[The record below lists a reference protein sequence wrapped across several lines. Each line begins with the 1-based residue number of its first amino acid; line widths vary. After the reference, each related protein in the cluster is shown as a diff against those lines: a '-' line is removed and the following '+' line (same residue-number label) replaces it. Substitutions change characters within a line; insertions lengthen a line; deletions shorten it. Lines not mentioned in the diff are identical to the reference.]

1 MKVIV
6 NGLSN
11 EQMSFLG
18 QAYDSY
24 MGEGVVEFVSYAFEG
39 DLELVKLIRLELSD
53 ASILGVYLTPLS
65 GNPYLESCRGILE
78 SSGKFYEVFNTKGLV
93 NYLNSR
99 YDLSLEYVE
108 TISKES
114 LPSVDDSLSSNSGSL
129 LPLLE
134 AKEETIRQLQLQNKE
149 LSEKYDSYA
158 NLSRAIDFD
167 VRVDSFEDNSKLAS
181 LKSEL
186 DGLNA
191 ENSDLSEKIRLLE
204 ADKNSLRSDL
214 SNYKD
219 LYSKESGYSRT
230 LNDRIRELE
239 KQLSESNS
247 SSSEVEKLQNKL
259 SEVEQR
265 LKSEQANVIELNRR
279 LLNSSDS
286 YEPKVEEP
294 SSSLHIPS
302 SYSELVVGSLVRPN
316 IQFRNVKFI
325 FAGSGDSHREAYIR
339 AEKYLSESG
348 NGGIF
353 IDLSNESV
361 SDYRFGVKRGIE
373 VSSWY
378 EDSLDSLRK
387 YLSSTKYKD
396 VYVLSSFK
404 SSGNEMYF
412 YSMNLSERLEYLESL
427 GVNVIIYGGD
437 ISNYFGRDLLS
448 SVSGRSSVEV
458 VCRSL
463 GTSARSMY
471 YNSRFAS
478 GSSKA
483 VFLLSGKVDE
493 MSEKVAKIAKRE
505 GYDWR
510 CLDA

>member
-11 EQMSFLG
+11 EEMSFLG

-53 ASILGVYLTPLS
+53 ASIIGVYLTPLAD
-65 GNPYLESCRGILE
+65 NPYLESCRGILE
-78 SSGKFYEVFNTKGLV
+78 ASGKFYEVFDTKGLV
-93 NYLNSR
+93 DYLNSR
-99 YDLSLEYVE
+99 YNLSLEYVE
-108 TISKES
+108 TISEES
-114 LPSVDDSLSSNSGSL
+114 LPSVDDSLSSNSSSL

-149 LSEKYDSYA
+149 LADKYDSYT
-158 NLSRAIDFD
+158 NLSRAMDFD

-186 DGLNA
+186 DGLSA
-191 ENSDLSEKIRLLE
+191 ENSELNEKIRILE
-204 ADKNSLRSDL
+204 ADKNSLSLDL
-214 SNYKD
+214 ANYKS
-219 LYSKESGYSRT
+219 LYSTESGYSRT
-230 LNDRIRELE
+230 LNDRIKELE

-259 SEVEQR
+259 SELEQR

-286 YEPKVEEP
+286 YEPSVEES

-302 SYSELVVGSLVRPN
+302 SYGELVVGSLVRPT

-339 AEKYLSESG
+339 AEKYLSESS

-353 IDLSNESV
+353 VDLSNESV

-378 EDSLDSLRK
+378 EDTLDSLRK
-387 YLSSTKYKD
+387 YLSSSKYKD

-478 GSSKA
+478 GSSRA
-483 VFLLSGKVDE
+483 IFLLSGKVDE

>member
-11 EQMSFLG
+11 EEMSFLG

-53 ASILGVYLTPLS
+53 ASILGVYLTPLAD
-65 GNPYLESCRGILE
+65 NPYLESCRGILE
-78 SSGKFYEVFNTKGLV
+78 ASGKFYEVFDTRGLV
-93 NYLNSR
+93 DYLNSR
-99 YDLSLEYVE
+99 YDLNLEYVE
-108 TISKES
+108 TVSEES
-114 LPSVDDSLSSNSGSL
+114 LPSVDDSLSSNSSSL

-149 LSEKYDSYA
+149 LADKYDSYA
-158 NLSRAIDFD
+158 NLSRAMDFD

-186 DGLNA
+186 DGLSA
-191 ENSDLSEKIRLLE
+191 ENSELNEKIRILE
-204 ADKNSLRSDL
+204 ADKNSLSLDL
-214 SNYKD
+214 ANYKS
-219 LYSKESGYSRT
+219 LYSTESGYSRT
-230 LNDRIRELE
+230 LNDRIKELE

-259 SEVEQR
+259 SELEQR

-286 YEPKVEEP
+286 YEPSVEES

-302 SYSELVVGSLVRPN
+302 SYGELVVGSLVNPN
-316 IQFRNVKFI
+316 IQFRNVKFV
-325 FAGSGDSHREAYIR
+325 FAGSGDSHREAYIS
-339 AEKYLSESG
+339 AEKYLSESS

-353 IDLSNESV
+353 VDLSNESV

-378 EDSLDSLRK
+378 EDTLDSLRK
-387 YLSSTKYKD
+387 YLSSSKYKD

-478 GSSKA
+478 GSSRA
-483 VFLLSGKVDE
+483 IFLLSGKVDE

>member
-11 EQMSFLG
+11 ESMSFLR

-24 MGEGVVEFVSYAFEG
+24 MGGGVVEFVDYSFEG
-39 DLELVKLIRLELSD
+39 DLDLVKLIRLELSD
-53 ASILGVYLTPLS
+53 ASILGVYLTSLS
-65 GNPYLESCRGILE
+65 GNSYLESCRGILE
-78 SSGKFYEVFNTKGLV
+78 SSGKFYEVFDTRGLV
-93 NYLNSR
+93 DYLNSR
-99 YDLSLEYVE
+99 YGLSLKYVE
-108 TISKES
+108 TVSEES
-114 LPSVDDSLSSNSGSL
+114 LPCVDDSLSSNSSSL

-149 LSEKYDSYA
+149 LADKYIMSIGS
-158 NLSRAIDFD
+158 NEGLDFE
-167 VRVDSFEDNSKLAS
+167 VTVDSPRDNSQLDL

-186 DGLNA
+186 DDLRSSNSELN
-191 ENSDLSEKIRLLE
+191 EKIRILE
-204 ADKNSLRSDL
+204 ADKNNLRSDL
-214 SNYKD
+214 SNYKS
-219 LYSKESGYSRT
+219 LYSTESGYSRT
-230 LNDRIRELE
+230 LNDRIKELE

-247 SSSEVEKLQNKL
+247 SSSELERLQSRV
-259 SEVEQR
+259 SELKGR

-286 YEPKVEEP
+286 YEPTVEE
-294 SSSLHIPS
+294 SSNNLHIPS
-302 SYSELVVGSLVRPN
+302 SYGELVVGSLVRPN

-378 EDSLDSLRK
+378 EDSLESLRK

-412 YSMNLSERLEYLESL
+412 YTMNLSERLEYLESL
-427 GVNVIIYGGD
+427 GVNIIIYGGD

>member
-11 EQMSFLG
+11 EEMSFLG

-53 ASILGVYLTPLS
+53 ASILGVYLTPLAD
-65 GNPYLESCRGILE
+65 NPYLESCRGILE
-78 SSGKFYEVFNTKGLV
+78 SSGKFYEVFDTRGLV
-93 NYLNSR
+93 DYLNSK
-99 YDLSLEYVE
+99 YDLNLEYVE
-108 TISKES
+108 TISEES
-114 LPSVDDSLSSNSGSL
+114 LPSVDDSLSSNSSSL

-134 AKEETIRQLQLQNKE
+134 AKEDTIRQLQLQNKE
-149 LSEKYDSYA
+149 LADKYIMSLGSDEG
-158 NLSRAIDFD
+158 LDFEIT
-167 VRVDSFEDNSKLAS
+167 VDSPIDNSLVES

-186 DGLNA
+186 DALKSSNSELN
-191 ENSDLSEKIRLLE
+191 EKVRVLE
-204 ADKNSLRSDL
+204 ADKRSLELDL
-214 SNYKD
+214 ANYRD

-230 LNDRIRELE
+230 LNGRIEELE
-239 KQLSESNS
+239 SQLNNSNS
-247 SSSEVEKLQNKL
+247 TSSDVERLQDRVNEL
-259 SEVEQR
+259 ESR

-279 LLNSSDS
+279 LLSSSDS
-286 YEPKVEEP
+286 YEPSVEET
-294 SSSLHIPS
+294 SNSLHIPS
-302 SYSELVVGSLVRPN
+302 SYGELVVGSLVRPDT
-316 IQFRNVKFI
+316 QFRNVKFI

-339 AEKYLSESG
+339 AERYLSESS

-353 IDLSNESV
+353 VDLSNESV

-378 EDSLDSLRK
+378 EDTLDSLRK

-478 GSSKA
+478 GSSRA
-483 VFLLSGKVDE
+483 IFLLSGKVDE